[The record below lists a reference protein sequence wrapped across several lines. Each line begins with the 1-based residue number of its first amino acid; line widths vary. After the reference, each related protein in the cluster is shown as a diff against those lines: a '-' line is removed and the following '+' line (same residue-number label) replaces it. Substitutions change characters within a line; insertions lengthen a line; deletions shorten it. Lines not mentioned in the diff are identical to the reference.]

1 MTKSTLLKA
10 LPALLALILVSA
22 ASIAEAHD
30 ITVPETGIS
39 GPEARNLARHYLS
52 SIGYSRFGTSIKT
65 ALVKKAEMRVG
76 TWVVHVRTG
85 GRQPTRDG
93 VVLVDAE
100 SGLIKT
106 NLD

>member
-1 MTKSTLLKA
+1 MIKSTLLRA
-10 LPALLALILVSA
+10 LPALSALILVGA
-22 ASIAEAHD
+22 ATIAEAHD
-30 ITVPETGIS
+30 ISVPETGIS
-39 GPEARNLARHYLS
+39 GVEARNLARHYLN
-52 SIGYSRFGTSIKT
+52 SIGYSRLGTSTRT
-65 ALVKKAEMRVG
+65 ALVKKVEKRVG

-85 GRQPTRDG
+85 GRQPTRSG